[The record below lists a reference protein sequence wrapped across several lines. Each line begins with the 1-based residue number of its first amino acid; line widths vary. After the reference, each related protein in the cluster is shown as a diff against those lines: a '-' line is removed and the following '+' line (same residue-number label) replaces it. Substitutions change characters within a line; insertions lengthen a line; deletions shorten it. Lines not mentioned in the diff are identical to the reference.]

1 MTWFY
6 SVVLGEGQDPLSE
19 VDEPMQ
25 NRAEWEHKMFPPK
38 QKYKVCTVTERWLY
52 RRRPDCDP
60 HYRLVTG
67 FWILT
72 SCTANHL
79 FYSISNPNMTWDFIA
94 THNEVFVKKELVA
107 VKSLEGVWVDG
118 QSLPHAPLK
127 RGPSRKRED
136 PQVIPLALTLTM
148 LTHWTGDL
156 KTKILRLNH

>member
-1 MTWFY
+1 MTWCY

-25 NRAEWEHKMFPPK
+25 GRVRAQDVPAKT
-38 QKYKVCTVTERWLY
+38 KVQGLYCYWALTVQAAT
-52 RRRPDCDP
+52 
-60 HYRLVTG
+60 RLWPTLQAG
-67 FWILT
+67 DWILD
-72 SCTANHL
+72 SHL
-79 FYSISNPNMTWDFIA
+79 LHCKSSVLFHQQPEWDFIA

-127 RGPSRKRED
+127 RGPSRKREEGE
-136 PQVIPLALTLTM
+136 VISLALTLTM
-148 LTHWTGDL
+148 LTHWTAVL